1 MKRLLRQCRQ
11 SLPGLFETAEGRQSI
26 TDLFNGIRRCM
37 LWGGEDVAKR
47 FVNLVCQVYVV
58 DSAENGR
65 ALTRNVILPLAES
78 ILIRE
83 PIYLARLARSPEVLR
98 RIRKRLNVRHSRGDI
113 LKRRFLSRFRLRLWN
128 WSLQVDMRTS
138 DWSSV
143 LVTKLGSL
151 IPRRWRGHRRDRA
164 VREAIVHAVNRA
176 VISPTQYDEWVQIF
190 QELNQSALSGTLHT
204 SSLDEIQNIIQL

>member
-1 MKRLLRQCRQ
+1 M
-11 SLPGLFETAEGRQSI
+11 
-26 TDLFNGIRRCM
+26 TDMFNAIRRCM

-47 FVNLVCQVYVV
+47 FVNLIYQVYGV
-58 DSAENGR
+58 DNAENGR
-65 ALTRNVILPLAES
+65 ALARNVILPLAES

-83 PIYLARLARSPEVLR
+83 PIYLAKLARSPEVLR

-143 LVTKLGSL
+143 MVSVLGRF
-151 IPRRWRGHRRDRA
+151 IPQRWRGHRRDRA
-164 VREAIVHAVNRA
+164 VREEIIHAVNKA
-176 VISPTQYDEWVQIF
+176 ITSPEQYEKWVLTF
-190 QELNQSALSGTLHT
+190 QELNKLALSGELHS
-204 SSLDEIQNIIQL
+204 SSLEEIQRIIQD